1 MTPFTNVFYEIAALL
16 GVAAVGG
23 ALGMFLRQPLIVAF
37 IAVGILVGPAGF
49 GWVTAADQVDLLAQM
64 GIALLLFVVGL
75 KLDLHLIRS
84 MGLIVLLI
92 GLVQVAIT
100 TVLGYALAVL
110 LGLSSTAALYVG
122 LGLAFSS
129 TVIIIKL
136 LSDKREIDALHGRI
150 ALGILIVQDLVV
162 VLAMILLT
170 AFGAEAAGA
179 LARDMVLTPLKGA
192 AFLVAVAVIMRY
204 VLPRLLHWLAH
215 SQELLVLAAIAWAVA
230 LAAAGD
236 ALGFSKEVGAFVA
249 GVSIASTTY
258 REAIGARLTVLRDFL
273 LLFFFIDLGAQ
284 LNADL
289 LVGQIGIALA
299 LSAFVLLIKPL
310 IIAMLLGIAG
320 YRKRTLGLTAL
331 SMGQISEFSLIL
343 AAMGLSVGHLNAG
356 TVTLMTLVA
365 LVTITLSSYWI
376 GYSHQLYEQLATWLA
391 VFERRLA
398 PHEQA
403 QESGRTGQDVDVI
416 LFGLGR
422 YGARMATVLH
432 QRGLGVLGVDF
443 DPDRVRR
450 CRAEGIPA
458 RYGDGED
465 QELPGT
471 LPLDH
476 APWVVSSVPDRDVNL
491 ALLQALRRHGYRGR
505 VALAAHT
512 DYDAQMLVAAG
523 TDLVL
528 QPYTDAADQALDLL
542 MGHDQ
547 RVSALTGDA
556 VIKAH

>member
-1 MTPFTNVFYEIAALL
+1 
-16 GVAAVGG
+16 
-23 ALGMFLRQPLIVAF
+23 
-37 IAVGILVGPAGF
+37 
-49 GWVTAADQVDLLAQM
+49 
-64 GIALLLFVVGL
+64 
-75 KLDLHLIRS
+75 
-84 MGLIVLLI
+84 
-92 GLVQVAIT
+92 
-100 TVLGYALAVL
+100 
-110 LGLSSTAALYVG
+110 
-122 LGLAFSS
+122 
-129 TVIIIKL
+129 
-136 LSDKREIDALHGRI
+136 
-150 ALGILIVQDLVV
+150 
-162 VLAMILLT
+162 MILLT

-192 AFLVAVAVIMRY
+192 AFLVVVAVVMRY

-249 GVSIASTTY
+249 GVSIASTPY

-273 LLFFFIDLGAQ
+273 LLFFFIDLGAH
-284 LNADL
+284 LDTDL

-299 LSAFVLLIKPL
+299 LSAFVLIVKPL
-310 IIAMLLGIAG
+310 IIAGLVGLAG

-343 AAMGLSVGHLNAG
+343 AAMGLSVGHLDTA
-356 TVTLMTLVA
+356 TVSLMTLVA
-365 LVTITLSSYWI
+365 LVTITLSGYMI
-376 GYSHQLYEQLATWLA
+376 GYSRELYD
-391 VFERRLA
+391 RLA
-398 PHEQA
+398 PWFAIFERHRPRPSLATEA
-403 QESGRTGQDVDVI
+403 EHAGSPVDVI

-450 CRAEGIPA
+450 CRAEGIST

-465 QELPGT
+465 QDLPGT

-476 APWVVSSVPDRDVNL
+476 APWVVSSVPNRDVNL

-512 DYDAQMLVAAG
+512 DYDAQMLEAAG

-528 QPYTDAADQALDLL
+528 QPYTDAADQAVDLL
-542 MGHDQ
+542 TGRDQ
-547 RVSALTGDA
+547 RAIPATTTASSDSGTPAG
-556 VIKAH
+556 